1 MDIANQMFDYITA
14 GISSLIDDDALT
26 RMARGTCLGI
36 VELVLSMMEHAIPA
50 DHAEPPVVA
59 TEYVRLIAGRGI
71 PLEDVLRSYRLGHA
85 CFARIWADAI
95 MELTQD
101 PAELVRGV
109 RDTERFLFAF
119 IDIISSKVSAVYL
132 QQREHLH
139 SHISSARGDI
149 VRAILAGDN
158 IDITSAEVA
167 LGHCHRP
174 TWIQPR
180 HIQVGSDNFGR
191 PSPFDWHT
199 TPTPQRPLVRSLF
212 NR

>member
-1 MDIANQMFDYITA
+1 MVRPTTRSVVAPRETPRRSGGQARRGATIGIANQMFDYITA

-101 PAELVRGV
+101 PAELVRAYVTPSGFCSRLSTSSPPKSAPSTSSSV
-109 RDTERFLFAF
+109 N
-119 IDIISSKVSAVYL
+119 ISTAISPR
-132 QQREHLH
+132 REA
-139 SHISSARGDI
+139 ISCAPYWPATIS
-149 VRAILAGDN
+149 
-158 IDITSAEVA
+158 TSPA
-167 LGHCHRP
+167 
-174 TWIQPR
+174 PR
-180 HIQVGSDNFGR
+180 
-191 PSPFDWHT
+191 
-199 TPTPQRPLVRSLF
+199 
-212 NR
+212 